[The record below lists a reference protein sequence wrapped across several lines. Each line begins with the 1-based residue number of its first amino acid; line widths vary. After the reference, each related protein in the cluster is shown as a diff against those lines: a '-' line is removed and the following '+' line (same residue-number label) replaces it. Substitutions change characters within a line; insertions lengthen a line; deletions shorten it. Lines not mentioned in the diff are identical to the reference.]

1 MDVTR
6 NQRDSDGEK
15 TMVDLEGSGFCG
27 IGGDNVGGSGGEVTV
42 KSKWG
47 NDQWQSDTEIV
58 KKWLVEFKK
67 RVGTGWERFISIF
80 FVERDNT
87 L

>member
-27 IGGDNVGGSGGEVTV
+27 IGGDKVGGSGGEVTV

-47 NDQWQSDTEIV
+47 NDQ
-58 KKWLVEFKK
+58 
-67 RVGTGWERFISIF
+67 
-80 FVERDNT
+80 
-87 L
+87 